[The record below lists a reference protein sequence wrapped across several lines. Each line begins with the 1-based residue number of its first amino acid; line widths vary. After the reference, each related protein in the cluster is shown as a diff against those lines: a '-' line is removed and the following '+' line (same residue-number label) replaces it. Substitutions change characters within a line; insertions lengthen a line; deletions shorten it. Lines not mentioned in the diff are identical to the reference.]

1 MYKKRSTLDIDTA
14 IKNMKLDEDNITKA
28 IETIINID
36 IGDDAKISL
45 NKIEKIK
52 ENDKYEGYKVFLEV
66 HVGKIKENFHV
77 DIATG
82 DVITPKEIEYT
93 YNCILENKAIKIL
106 AYNKE
111 TIIAEK
117 IESILSKSEANS
129 RMKDY
134 FDIYLICSLHLNELN
149 EKHLARAVANT
160 FKQRNF
166 KGNIIEKFETIKNS
180 KILNN
185 KWINFSK
192 NNNYA
197 YKIAYDDVIESVENI
212 IKICEKDLCHN

>member
-1 MYKKRSTLDIDTA
+1 MYDRFIERLAVSKYRDNFILKGGFYLSSFIGVQKRSTLDIDTA
-14 IKNMKLDEDNITKA
+14 IKNMKLDEDNITKT

-36 IGDDAKISL
+36 IGGDAKISL

-52 ENDKYEGYKVFLEV
+52 ENDEYDGYKVFLEV

-82 DVITPKEIEYT
+82 DVITPKKIEYT

-117 IESILSKSEANS
+117 I
-129 RMKDY
+129 
-134 FDIYLICSLHLNELN
+134 
-149 EKHLARAVANT
+149 
-160 FKQRNF
+160 
-166 KGNIIEKFETIKNS
+166 
-180 KILNN
+180 
-185 KWINFSK
+185 
-192 NNNYA
+192 
-197 YKIAYDDVIESVENI
+197 
-212 IKICEKDLCHN
+212 